1 MNFLESE
8 MKNPQS
14 AWTLETLQTY
24 RRSRGWPELSSAMTE
39 KVVLAIRD
47 IQDHYDDRVF
57 DSGVEPAFLFQP
69 MMRSARNNG

>member
-1 MNFLESE
+1 MNFLESD
-8 MKNPQS
+8 MKELQS
-14 AWTLETLQTY
+14 TWTPETLQTY
-24 RRSRGWPELSSAMTE
+24 RRSRGWPELSSDMME

-69 MMRSARNNG
+69 MMGSARNNG